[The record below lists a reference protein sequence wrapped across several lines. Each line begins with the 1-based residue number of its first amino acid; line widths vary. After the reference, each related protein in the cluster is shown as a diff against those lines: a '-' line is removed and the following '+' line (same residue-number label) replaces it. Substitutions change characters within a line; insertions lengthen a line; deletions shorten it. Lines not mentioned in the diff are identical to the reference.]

1 MEMRK
6 LLTTALILS
15 VFTSAFAQ
23 ESVYYYL
30 PSTTITVEVE
40 AEQETFFAGPYAA
53 FAKKLLGID
62 VRRADEVTSRV
73 ISATI
78 STRPAA
84 KASSASPRHT
94 S

>member
-40 AEQETFFAGPYAA
+40 AEQETFYVKNKANDAQLKEAADFAL
-53 FAKKLLGID
+53 KITK
-62 VRRADEVTSRV
+62 
-73 ISATI
+73 
-78 STRPAA
+78 
-84 KASSASPRHT
+84 
-94 S
+94 